1 MEVSQV
7 MRMQPGQPT
16 QCIYYICEGAYALTG
31 MERRRA
37 AMALAS
43 SAAAR
48 ERGVRG
54 STAII
59 CKGIT
64 TFKLRDPFYEAL
76 RCAAR
81 GRGVRGS
88 TAIICKGITQFK
100 SRDLF
105 HKPLRCAA
113 RGRGVR
119 GSTSIICTDI
129 SII

>member
-64 TFKLRDPFYEAL
+64 TFKSKDPFHKPL

-81 GRGVRGS
+81 GRGVRAS
-88 TAIICKGITQFK
+88 TTIICTDNTKFR
-100 SRDLF
+100 SRDPF
-105 HKPLRCAA
+105 HQPLRCAA